1 MTVDLPGPL
10 PNVDFTPQPVDDF
23 FAIIGNAGFW
33 QRAGVIA
40 VGSFLLVVGT
50 VVLISGTKAVKD
62 VAGLV
67 TNVASKVV
75 TKGAV

>member
-1 MTVDLPGPL
+1 MTVDAGILPPI
-10 PNVDFTPQPVDDF
+10 DFTPEPVDDF
-23 FAIIGNAGFW
+23 FAIVGNTGFW

-40 VGSFLLVVGT
+40 AGSFLLVVGT
-50 VVLISGTKAVKD
+50 VILISGTKAVKD

-67 TNVASKVV
+67 TGVASKVV

>member
-1 MTVDLPGPL
+1 MTVDLPGVL
-10 PNVDFTPQPVDDF
+10 PEVDLTPEPVDDF
-23 FAIIGNAGFW
+23 FAIVSNAGVW
-33 QRAGVIA
+33 QRFGVIA
-40 VGSFLLVVGT
+40 AGSFLLVVGT
-50 VVLISGTKAVKD
+50 VLLISGTKAVKD

>member
-1 MTVDLPGPL
+1 MTVDLPGVL
-10 PNVDFTPQPVDDF
+10 PEVDLTPEPVDDF
-23 FAIIGNAGFW
+23 FAVSNAGVW
-33 QRAGVIA
+33 QRFGVIA
-40 VGSFLLVVGT
+40 AGSFLLVVGT
-50 VVLISGTKAVKD
+50 VLLISGTKAVKD